1 MYINWRIQTG
11 TYRRKRERQHWCHQQ
26 PHSVHSRKP
35 VGSKRVY
42 SGLGQPGVIVSG
54 RVLAGSA
61 TTLSNTYHEV
71 VAHRAHIR
79 VGAVLAREVRRRRQG
94 HVLVLQVGLD
104 HSFLPATEQS
114 VVT

>member
-1 MYINWRIQTG
+1 M
-11 TYRRKRERQHWCHQQ
+11 
-26 PHSVHSRKP
+26 
-35 VGSKRVY
+35 Y

-54 RVLAGSA
+54 HVLAGSA

-71 VAHRAHIR
+71 VAHRAHVR
-79 VGAVLAREVRRRRQG
+79 VGSVLARVVRRRRQG